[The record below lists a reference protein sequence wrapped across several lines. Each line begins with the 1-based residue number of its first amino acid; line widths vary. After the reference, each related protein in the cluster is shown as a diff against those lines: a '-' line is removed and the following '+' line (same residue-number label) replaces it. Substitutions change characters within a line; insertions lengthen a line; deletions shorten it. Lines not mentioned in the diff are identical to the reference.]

1 MRDFY
6 FDTEELPGPVYAREE
21 DLLEGLGDISRIKEE
36 YRETYLRFNRKF
48 NPHREPCSKTY
59 LKAWMA

>member
-21 DLLEGLGDISRIKEE
+21 DLLEGLEDISRIKMSTGTDTGVQSEV
-36 YRETYLRFNRKF
+36 
-48 NPHREPCSKTY
+48 
-59 LKAWMA
+59 